1 MPRSPRLDVGFGP
14 AADPQ
19 YTFAPLIQ
27 FDEDYT
33 RWPEATAGKSAPQ
46 RVAWHHYAQTYGDNP
61 LVLRYDGLDRV
72 AEYLLR
78 PRYKSLTRFVQIEPF
93 LRLLPQRRRYS
104 IRILPAALW
113 KETDLGAEDHHDDDF
128 IVCIWPEQV

>member
-1 MPRSPRLDVGFGP
+1 VCSEGGLPRSPRLDVGFGP

-72 AEYLLR
+72 AEYLPAPAKIQIFDR
-78 PRYKSLTRFVQIEPF
+78 FRSTRAVSPFAPTAPQIF
-93 LRLLPQRRRYS
+93 N
-104 IRILPAALW
+104 
-113 KETDLGAEDHHDDDF
+113 TDSTCSAVERNGF
-128 IVCIWPEQV
+128 GS